1 MSTITAF
8 IPVYGRPKKVSHL
21 ARKLSDEAFPDSSV
35 VVVVDGETNPEI
47 DAALAEIRDLP
58 RVRVIEG
65 NPHEGKAIALN
76 RAVAGTRSD
85 YLVFLDNDISIPD
98 GVALLGNCLAL
109 LQKKDIVELPKQGR
123 GKGPVAAMVKLEFLA
138 NIIGSKVVVDT
149 TGQCP
154 SMNGAAF
161 AVRRKLFDALG
172 GFSSVINED
181 VDFGARAYLAGASF
195 GIDPS
200 VRVLDDVPETVKA
213 WYNQRKRWSISLGL
227 WGNTYVGKILTRSA
241 KNFWG
246 MFACSATFPAPF
258 ITALIAVLALARLP
272 LEAGK
277 GMAGILPSALGL
289 GVYLLCGAFYARNA
303 RYFDQPFSWPAFGV
317 YSLIY
322 LPVWG
327 IASAAGTVL
336 VAFNAIPSID
346 WKCVTKPG
354 RRSVP
359 RAKFLR
365 RQLRV
370 ERSRNK

>member
-8 IPVYGRPKKVSHL
+8 IPVYGKPKKVSHL
-21 ARKLSDEAFPDSSV
+21 ARKLSDEALPDSSV
-35 VVVVDGETNPEI
+35 VVVVDGDTTPEI
-47 DAALAEIRDLP
+47 DAALAKVRDLP

-98 GVALLGNCLAL
+98 GVTLLGNCLTL
-109 LQKKDIVELPKQGR
+109 LQKKDLVELPKQGR

-200 VRVLDDVPETVKA
+200 VRVLDDVPETVKT
-213 WYNQRKRWSISLGL
+213 WYDQRKRWSISLGL
-227 WGNTYVGKILTRSA
+227 WGNTYVGRILTRSA
-241 KNFWG
+241 RNFWG

-258 ITALIAVLALARLP
+258 ITALIAVLTLARLP
-272 LEAGK
+272 LEVSK
-277 GMAGILPSALGL
+277 GVAGILPSTLGL
-289 GVYLLCGAFYARNA
+289 GLYLLCGVFYARYA
-303 RYFDQPFSWPAFGV
+303 RYFGQSFSWPAFV
-317 YSLIY
+317 AYSLLY

-327 IASAAGTVL
+327 IASAAGTVM
-336 VAFNAIPSID
+336 VAVNAIPSID
-346 WKCVTKPG
+346 WKCVTKPEKRSTLRTKFS
-354 RRSVP
+354 RRS
-359 RAKFLR
+359 
-365 RQLRV
+365 LRV
-370 ERSRNK
+370 ARGRSK